1 MAIVAMIVLGFLIFL
16 MTSTRGFWRGQV
28 ELVTYMDDSAAVS
41 EGSPV
46 RLNGILIGKVSAV
59 ELSGSTEPR
68 RVVRMKM
75 LIDDQYLKE
84 IPVDSVAAI
93 AAENVLGTKYINIK
107 KGTSQQTVKPG
118 AEIASLDTRS
128 FDEVVQ
134 QGYPLLLSLQ
144 ETLKKINDIVSEV
157 EVGHGTIGKLLVDET
172 LYNKIVA
179 IADQV
184 QKITEA
190 LNSDKGTFGKL
201 VYSDDLYNDVRQSL
215 ARVDNLLEGVQKG
228 QGTLG
233 KLVKD
238 PALYNEARNTLVDV
252 RKILADLNAGKGTA
266 GKLLKSD
273 DLHNQLAAT
282 IAKVDVTLDKINSGQ
297 GTLGQL
303 LLNPS
308 LYNSM
313 DGATQE
319 LQGLLKDFRA
329 NPKKFLRIKL
339 GLF

>member
-1 MAIVAMIVLGFLIFL
+1 MAIAAMIILGFLVFL

-68 RVVRMKM
+68 RIVRMRL
-75 LIDDQYLKE
+75 LIDEQYLKQ

-93 AAENVLGTKYINIK
+93 GAENVLGTKYINIK
-107 KGTSQQTVKPG
+107 KGTSRETVKPG

-144 ETLKKINDIVSEV
+144 DTLKKVNDIVGEI

-172 LYNKIVA
+172 LYNKLVA
-179 IADQV
+179 VADQV
-184 QKITEA
+184 EKITEA
-190 LNSDKGTFGKL
+190 LNSDKGTVGKL
-201 VYSDDLYNDVRQSL
+201 VYSDELYNDIRQSL
-215 ARVDNLLEGVQKG
+215 ARMDNLLEGLQQG

-233 KLVKD
+233 KLIKD
-238 PALYNEARNTLVDV
+238 PAVYDEARNTLLDV
-252 RKILADLNAGKGTA
+252 RKMLADLNAGKGTA

-273 DLHNQLAAT
+273 ELHNRIVAT
-282 IAKVDVTLDKINSGQ
+282 IGKVDQTLDKLNAGQ

-303 LLNPS
+303 LVNPA
-308 LYNSM
+308 LYDS
-313 DGATQE
+313 ATGTTRE
-319 LQGLLKDFRA
+319 LHDLLQDFRA